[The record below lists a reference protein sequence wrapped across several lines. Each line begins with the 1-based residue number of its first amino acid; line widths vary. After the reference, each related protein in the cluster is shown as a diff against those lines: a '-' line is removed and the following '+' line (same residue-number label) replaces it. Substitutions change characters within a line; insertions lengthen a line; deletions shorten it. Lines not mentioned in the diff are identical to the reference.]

1 MTDRVVAY
9 VDGFNLYFGLK
20 AAQGR
25 KHLWLDLQVLVERMI
40 RDDQALQEVQYFTAR
55 VRNDVAAARRQATY
69 LDALGSYCPKVHRV
83 EGRFQ
88 ERTRNC
94 WDCGAQ
100 WIGYEEKETYVNI
113 AVALVGGAVQGSYDT
128 ALLISGDGDL
138 RPAVTAVK
146 RLRPEK
152 RIIAVFPPRRNA
164 AGLIAVVDA
173 YIRIGPD
180 KIRNAQLPP
189 KIVTKDGVILER
201 PDHWK

>member
-1 MTDRVVAY
+1 M
-9 VDGFNLYFGLK
+9 
-20 AAQGR
+20 
-25 KHLWLDLQVLVERMI
+25 LVERMI

-55 VRNDVAAARRQATY
+55 VRSDVAAARRQAIY
-69 LDALGSYCPKVHRV
+69 LDALGSYCPKVRRV

-100 WIGYEEKETYVNI
+100 WIGYEEKETDVNI
-113 AVALVGGAVQGSYDT
+113 AVALVGGAVQDSYDT

-189 KIVTKDGVILER
+189 KIVTRDGVILER